1 MKNSL
6 CESAFFDI
14 YQKMVLYSNSPQT
27 THWDKTHFF
36 LSKKWILGAKIHILH
51 FLKTW
56 LCFAFSVKI
65 QISNTDKF
73 SSKSNFRTKYW
84 LLPQCVTTIC
94 VPKSPYRSTSF
105 LVSFACMHE
114 AFYGCFLMWFG
125 FTMSILITQ
134 PLELKKRSNH
144 HPFICIRYSALL
156 KIFEMMA
163 WIVL

>member
-14 YQKMVLYSNSPQT
+14 FQKMVLCSNFTANYTLGQDSF
-27 THWDKTHFF
+27 FF

-56 LCFAFSVKI
+56 LCFVFSVKI

-94 VPKSPYRSTSF
+94 VPKSLFRSTSF
-105 LVSFACMHE
+105 FGLICMHARGILWLLLDVIWLYNEHSYNSAIGTEKKGPTIIHSFA
-114 AFYGCFLMWFG
+114 
-125 FTMSILITQ
+125 
-134 PLELKKRSNH
+134 
-144 HPFICIRYSALL
+144 
-156 KIFEMMA
+156 
-163 WIVL
+163 